1 MDETDH
7 RRVMTAFRLIVTIGS
22 LLLVVLIGARLRPK
36 ANPRAPS
43 STATTRTGGWPWIVV
58 ASIAAFASIFLG
70 LIVIVVSLFVRRW
83 SGIRRKA
90 RATREVAASFPN
102 ALDLLV
108 LSIRAGY
115 LPAQA
120 ISEITPYLP
129 TALLPSFSAVDQALR
144 RGNRFADAL
153 DQLRVRLGPIAE
165 PLVDSLAAAD
175 RYGLPL
181 APVLERLSFEARQQR
196 RRDTDAAARELPVR
210 LALPLVLCT
219 LPSFVLLAIVPLLLG
234 ALSALHT

>member
-1 MDETDH
+1 
-7 RRVMTAFRLIVTIGS
+7 MTVSQPIVVGGS
-22 LLLVVLIGARLRPK
+22 LLLVVLIGARLRP
-36 ANPRAPS
+36 RAS
-43 STATTRTGGWPWIVV
+43 HRAHMSTATIRPRRWPWVAV
-58 ASIAAFASIFLG
+58 ASIAALVSIPLSVA
-70 LIVIVVSLFVRRW
+70 LVMIPALLQRW
-83 SGIRRKA
+83 SSVQRRA
-90 RATREVAASFPN
+90 RTTRNISAGFPD

-120 ISEITPYLP
+120 IGEITPYLP
-129 TALLPSFSAVDQALR
+129 AALRPSFSAVDQALQ
-144 RGNRFADAL
+144 RGDRFADAL
-153 DQLRVRLGPIAE
+153 GQLRIHVGSIAQ
-165 PLVDSLAAAD
+165 PLVDSLSAAD

-181 APVLERLSFEARQQR
+181 APVLERLSLEARQQR

-234 ALSALHT
+234 ALSSLHI

>member
-1 MDETDH
+1 M
-7 RRVMTAFRLIVTIGS
+7 IVSRSIVLGGS
-22 LLLVVLIGARLRPK
+22 VLLVVFVGVRLRPR
-36 ANPRAPS
+36 ATPRARA
-43 STATTRTGGWPWIVV
+43 STAVTRT
-58 ASIAAFASIFLG
+58 
-70 LIVIVVSLFVRRW
+70 RRW
-83 SGIRRKA
+83 SWVP
-90 RATREVAASFPN
+90 VAAIAALASIPLSLAFVIIPALFRRWSAIQRRARTTHNISAGFPE

-120 ISEITPYLP
+120 IGEITPYLP
-129 TALLPSFSAVDQALR
+129 VALRPSFSAVDQALQ
-144 RGNRFADAL
+144 RGDRFADAL
-153 DQLRVRLGPIAE
+153 GGLCVQLGSIAQ

-181 APVLERLSFEARQQR
+181 APVLERLSLEARQQR

-234 ALSALHT
+234 ALSSLHI

>member
-1 MDETDH
+1 MIESQS
-7 RRVMTAFRLIVTIGS
+7 IVLGGTV
-22 LLLVVLIGARLRPK
+22 LLVVSVGIRARPSASPRLR
-36 ANPRAPS
+36 A
-43 STATTRTGGWPWIVV
+43 STAAARTQRWPWLAAASTV
-58 ASIAAFASIFLG
+58 ALASLPVGVAA
-70 LIVIVVSLFVRRW
+70 VIMTALLRRW
-83 SGIRRKA
+83 SGLRRKA
-90 RATREVAASFPN
+90 RTTREVAASFPD

-120 ISEITPYLP
+120 IGAITAYLP
-129 TALLPSFSAVDQALR
+129 TALASSFAAVDQALHN
-144 RGNRFADAL
+144 GHRFADSL
-153 DQLRVRLGPIAE
+153 DQLRVRLGPIAQ

-181 APVLERLSFEARQQR
+181 APVLERLSFEARQPR
-196 RRDTDAAARELPVR
+196 RRATEASARELPVR

-234 ALSALHT
+234 ALSSLHI